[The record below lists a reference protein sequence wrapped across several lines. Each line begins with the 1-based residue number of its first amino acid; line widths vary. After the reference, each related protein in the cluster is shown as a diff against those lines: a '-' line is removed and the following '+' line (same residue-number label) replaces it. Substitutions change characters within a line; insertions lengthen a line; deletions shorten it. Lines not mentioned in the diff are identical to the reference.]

1 MRINFEEK
9 TYENYFNAELDRR
22 TEIFYPL
29 GQVQEGNL
37 GFDASANSTN
47 RRLWR
52 LVGHPFWFFPH
63 FVGIELREIA
73 DEMERHLGRVIR
85 DIPKMKANLIF
96 QYKKPELIT
105 LSSGSEWSHWNQQYF
120 RYDIYKVQQELL
132 MHIHNSFNKTVLVLY
147 SSPAVTDIN
156 DLVESHRKREIL
168 DVSNIRK
175 ASELHL
181 HHRNTYIKAGTYSI
195 ACSEP
200 EKIDNF
206 DLIKILEN
214 YSNETNDNISNY
226 DYNRQFLLE
235 FRKQIIQTVE
245 ENKYYNKSFNLLN
258 ESFEKY
264 KKYELLYTFLLM
276 TNFRQLTGTQWLI
289 KI

>member
-37 GFDASANSTN
+37 GFDASANSRN

-52 LVGHPFWFFPH
+52 LIGHPFWFFPH
-63 FVGIELREIA
+63 FDGIELREIA

-96 QYKKPELIT
+96 QYKKPEIIT
-105 LSSGSEWSHWNQQYF
+105 NSKGREWIHWTQPYF
-120 RYDIYKVQQELL
+120 RYDIYKEQQELL
-132 MHIHNSFNKTVLVLY
+132 MHIHNSFSKTVLVLY

-156 DLVESHRKREIL
+156 DLVDNHKKGQILEI
-168 DVSNIRK
+168 SNIKK
-175 ASELHL
+175 AFELNL

-200 EKIDNF
+200 EKIENF
-206 DLIKILEN
+206 DLIKTLEN
-214 YSNETNDNISNY
+214 FNNETNENVSDY
-226 DYNRQFLLE
+226 DFNRQFIFN
-235 FRKQIIQTVE
+235 FRKQIFQAIQ
-245 ENKYYNKSFNLLN
+245 ENKYYSQSFNSLN
-258 ESFEKY
+258 ESLEKY
-264 KKYELLYTFLLM
+264 KKYELLYTFLVM
-276 TNFRQLTGTQWLI
+276 ANFRQITGTQWLI
-289 KI
+289 KL